1 MEAAQEEHNEN
12 KTVQELK
19 ATVQTSRERVKCPYS
34 RRMRAEI
41 CLQKEVLQQQI
52 SERKDMLKRMD
63 EIYKSAFDGP
73 SPGTLQSLIPSVS
86 DTYCCIHISRF
97 SRGG

>member
-19 ATVQTSRERVKCPYS
+19 AAVQTARERVCCS
-34 RRMRAEI
+34 SLRR
-41 CLQKEVLQQQI
+41 LFTQSVVQKEVLQHQI
-52 SERKDMLKRMD
+52 NDRKNMLKRMD

-73 SPGTLQSLIPSVS
+73 SPGTTQS
-86 DTYCCIHISRF
+86 
-97 SRGG
+97 

>member
-19 ATVQTSRERVKCPYS
+19 AAVQTARERVWSPYNICPLTEV
-34 RRMRAEI
+34 R
-41 CLQKEVLQQQI
+41 LQKEVLQQQI
-52 SERKDMLKRMD
+52 KERKGMLERMD

-73 SPGTLQSLIPSVS
+73 SPGSLQPLNPFINRN
-86 DTYCCIHISRF
+86 C
-97 SRGG
+97 